1 MTRELC
7 RKPFPGVGSTRT
19 HCGIS
24 VSRSVVNGSTATQG
38 VAASAWSGSLP
49 QAGPPWCPRALVQ
62 SAPRRAG
69 DGAALAPFVP
79 RHAGA
84 QAVPENAASA
94 RIPLVSGLG
103 LRLGRDLRAG
113 DPELG
118 LYDGRPAIWNNHL
131 HPTQTAG
138 PQPGVVARSSFTRRQ
153 GPIHAAG
160 DARAPAFKPDGEPH
174 PLPPSPN
181 RGHHVPARANQK
193 CKRRLHD
200 RMDIPV
206 RPGRVALHRH
216 GFPTIG
222 AIGIDRILAATSPSC
237 AARSIVKFRPKSL
250 LQPGPPGGPI

>member
-38 VAASAWSGSLP
+38 VAASALERITT
-49 QAGPPWCPRALVQ
+49 AGRPALV
-62 SAPRRAG
+62 SSGTGTITTAPRRRWCGSSAI
-69 DGAALAPFVP
+69 
-79 RHAGA
+79 R
-84 QAVPENAASA
+84 AASRRGPSGA
-94 RIPLVSGLG
+94 RECRERTHPLG
-103 LRLGRDLRAG
+103 LRSRSPAWPRPSRRR
-113 DPELG
+113 PEPG

-160 DARAPAFKPDGEPH
+160 DARAPAFKPHGEPH

-216 GFPTIG
+216 WFPRSALI
-222 AIGIDRILAATSPSC
+222 ASWQQQARAAPH
-237 AARSIVKFRPKSL
+237 ARL
-250 LQPGPPGGPI
+250 